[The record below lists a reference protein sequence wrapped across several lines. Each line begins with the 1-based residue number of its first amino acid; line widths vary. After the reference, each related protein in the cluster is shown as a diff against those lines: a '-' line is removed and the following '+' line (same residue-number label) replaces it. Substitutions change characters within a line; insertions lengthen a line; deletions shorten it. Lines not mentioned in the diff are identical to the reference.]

1 MPNEITTTEKRNLLE
16 LIFSTL
22 NNKGFQIFNNDF
34 FHVPDVISIEAY
46 EESLSTEINVSYL
59 SNKLSFL
66 IDFEHLHWFLIRDDD
81 LSRVGAVQNITN
93 EHSTV
98 AEKILTICNILL
110 K

>member
-1 MPNEITTTEKRNLLE
+1 MPHEITTTEKRTLLE

-22 NNKGFQIFNNDF
+22 NDKGFHTFNNDF
-34 FHVPDVISIEAY
+34 FHVPDVISIETY

-66 IDFEHLHWFLIRDDD
+66 IDFEHCQWFLVRDED
-81 LSRVGAVQNITN
+81 LSRVGAVQDITN
-93 EHSTV
+93 EHSAI
-98 AEKILTICNILL
+98 AEKILTICNYLL